1 MFIHLGNN
9 INVLTSD
16 IIAILNYQTL
26 KKAKDNNKQFLENTF
41 TEKNINSIVITKDE
55 AIASPIAST
64 TLKKRSQLKIS

>member
-9 INVLTSD
+9 INILTSE

-41 TEKNINSIVITKDE
+41 NEKNINSIIITKDKT
-55 AIASPIAST
+55 IASPIAST